1 MYKNYWGTVA
11 ALAFAVAVGTLQMTV
26 VVPLL
31 PQLQLKLGVP
41 LSSVSWALTAG
52 LLAGAVAIPLV
63 AQLGDLY
70 GRRTMS
76 LVVLA
81 LLVGGSVLAAVAD
94 SLPLLVVGRILQGAA
109 APLLPL
115 AIGQVRTVLP
125 ARSLPTAIGVLSA
138 TIGAG
143 SGGGMILAGLA
154 GGDHQLVFWVL
165 AALGVVAFVLVAAVK
180 EDRTA
185 AVRSGSPDLLGA
197 VLVSGWLIC
206 LLLAISKGSEW
217 GWATVGLLV
226 AAVVLAAVWVVTA
239 RRTKTPLI
247 EIPMLLHRKTVG
259 ATVASFLL
267 GFALFATIMTL
278 SAYAQGVLRASVL
291 QVGLYL
297 LPTTILMLVVS
308 VLAGSLMRRF
318 SAPALVAGG
327 SAVVLVAALWLT
339 TLPGDGLGLYAV
351 AAVLGLGIGLGY
363 AALGTMAVEHVE
375 PAKTAAAGGINAL
388 VRVVGSS
395 LAGAVGAV
403 VLSAG
408 GPGWSFAVAA
418 VAALLS
424 ALFAA
429 AYGNLLRKPAMV

>member
-1 MYKNYWGTVA
+1 
-11 ALAFAVAVGTLQMTV
+11 
-26 VVPLL
+26 
-31 PQLQLKLGVP
+31 
-41 LSSVSWALTAG
+41 
-52 LLAGAVAIPLV
+52 
-63 AQLGDLY
+63 
-70 GRRTMS
+70 MS

-81 LLVGGSVLAAVAD
+81 SLVGGSVLGAVAD

-109 APLLPL
+109 APVLPL
-115 AIGQVRTVLP
+115 AIGQVRNVLP

-165 AALGVVAFVLVAAVK
+165 AALGVVAFALVAAVR

-185 AVRSGSPDLLGA
+185 EVRSGSPDLLGA

-206 LLLAISKGSEW
+206 LLLAISKGAEW

-226 AAVVLAAVWVVTA
+226 AAVVLAAVWIATA

-247 EIPMLLHRKTVG
+247 EIPMLLHRKTIG

-278 SAYAQGVLRASVL
+278 SAYAQGVLGASVL

-297 LPTTILMLVVS
+297 LPTTVLMLVVS
-308 VLAGSLMRRF
+308 VLAGALMRRF

-403 VLSAG
+403 VLPAG

-429 AYGNLLRKPAMV
+429 AYGNLLRKPATARLPS